1 MTSSA
6 APEDQGR
13 ATATYQ
19 PPPPMPSIA
28 ASALLETRALI
39 ALTRRTIATLLV
51 RG

>member
-1 MTSSA
+1 MTSA
-6 APEDQGR
+6 VAPEERRR
-13 ATATYQ
+13 AITTYQ

-39 ALTRRTIATLLV
+39 ALTRRTLATLLV